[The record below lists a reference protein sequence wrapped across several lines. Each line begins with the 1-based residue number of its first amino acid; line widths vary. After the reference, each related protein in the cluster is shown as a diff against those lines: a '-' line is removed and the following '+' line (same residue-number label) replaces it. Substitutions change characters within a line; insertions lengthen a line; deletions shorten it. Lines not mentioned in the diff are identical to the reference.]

1 MTIVIKK
8 GATKE
13 EVEKLLLQL
22 DKKPSGL
29 RKFLGK
35 PILDTKVDAVAY
47 QKQLRNE

>member
-13 EVEKLLLQL
+13 EVEKLFLKF
-22 DKKPSGL
+22 DKKYSGL

-35 PILDTKVDAVAY
+35 QILDTKVDAAAY
-47 QKQLRNE
+47 QK